1 MAQSCTLPSHPDVD
15 KELLRSPLCKIKSR
29 CWQNFVQEVRTF
41 RQINRDVDKILSK
54 NFKPFERSRVLV
66 RVPLPSPHVTL
77 HSVQIVHSPITQ
89 SAKQKKIEKWPWRYI
104 SMRKINDS
112 FFNIFERT
120 CSHSLAY
127 LVVPNTEDQFSQ
139 LGLGFILSQNVYIK
153 RGRCI

>member
-1 MAQSCTLPSHPDVD
+1 MAQSCTPPSHPDVD

-29 CWQNFVQEVRTF
+29 CWQNFVQEAQTF
-41 RQINRDVDKILSK
+41 GKINRDVDKILSK
-54 NFKPFERSRVLV
+54 NFKPLERSRVLV
-66 RVPLPSPHVTL
+66 RVPLASPQVTL

-89 SAKQKKIEKWPWRYI
+89 SAKQKKWPWGYI

-139 LGLGFILSQNVYIK
+139 LGLGFILSQNVHIK